1 MSNRTPETRR
11 HGMTVARDGVIVEKR
26 LDVQTMPLP
35 AVSFD
40 IVSDRTDLVE
50 VTLVEQLPPDLSA
63 DRLGFHPGFGAENW
77 TCYGGGELVWRGRLA
92 PDEHVQTVF
101 GVWLDSPDRALSL
114 LTSPTVEAIREVG
127 EDTDPLVL
135 DESFVATP
143 DTGPTELKRAVEA
156 AVPQEALRAESGL
169 PQWSDLP
176 EAGTDLTAPSREAV
190 GEVVAAIS
198 GGTDVSAHDRYYHLR
213 LSVETAGRGDREV
226 SVLEDLTNALS
237 VLYAD
242 ADDRDDGAWR
252 VLDVAIGTNWQA
264 ERIVTALGDDHRV
277 SGLLVTELTGAVN
290 SGDHDRE
297 PQSTS
302 LSSGVSETDPV
313 TAELAST
320 VLFGE
325 SAATAGTAPEDA
337 ADEQTG
343 SPEPT
348 ATEAAGAAASD
359 TPSDPPTD
367 APSTASA
374 GATEDDAPSDDFGA
388 GAVDDFGGFEPAE
401 TTGSSAEE
409 EPADEGTDEFG
420 DAEAFENAFEFD
432 DESSGFDTFEQA
444 DPEERAESE
453 PDDAAAETS
462 DDDDAASDSDDSMA
476 VFAELKEETEQA
488 SVSDLDEELEDVV
501 LSPNEEEEYSIAD
514 LLDDIDEEENTA
526 SPA

>member
-1 MSNRTPETRR
+1 
-11 HGMTVARDGVIVEKR
+11 MTVARDGVIVEKR

-40 IVSDRTDLVE
+40 IVSDRTDPVE

-143 DTGPTELKRAVEA
+143 DAGPTELKRAVEA

-297 PQSTS
+297 PKSTS

-325 SAATAGTAPEDA
+325 SAATAPEDA

-343 SPEPT
+343 SPEPA
-348 ATEAAGAAASD
+348 ATEAAGAAADD
-359 TPSDPPTD
+359 TPSDPPID

-374 GATEDDAPSDDFGA
+374 GATEDDAPGDDFGA

-401 TTGSSAEE
+401 TTGSSAEV

-420 DAEAFENAFEFD
+420 DAAAFENAFEFD

-444 DPEERAESE
+444 DPEARAESE
-453 PDDAAAETS
+453 PDNAAAAAETS

-476 VFAELKEETEQA
+476 MFAELKEETEQA

-514 LLDDIDEEENTA
+514 LLDDLDEEENTA